1 MSFCKNCGTEL
12 NTVDVGLTKKLIN
25 RGSTEFFCKK
35 CLAIKFNV
43 TEELLDEKVRQ
54 FRAAGCLLFPKEE

>member
-1 MSFCKNCGTEL
+1 MSRCKNCGKEL

-25 RGSTEFFCKK
+25 RGATEFYCKK
-35 CLAIKFNV
+35 CLAAKFNV

-54 FRAAGCLLFPKEE
+54 FRAAGCMLFPPLE

>member
-1 MSFCKNCGTEL
+1 MSFCKNCGKEL

-35 CLAIKFNV
+35 CLAINV

>member
-1 MSFCKNCGTEL
+1 MSRCKNCGKEL

-25 RGSTEFFCKK
+25 RGATEFCCKK
-35 CLAIKFNV
+35 CLAAKFNV

-54 FRAAGCLLFPKEE
+54 FRAAGCLLFPPLE